1 MKSQNR
7 CVTFESRRRR
17 GWFALLLGG
26 VLLAAG
32 GASAQ
37 EFGSLIVKKG
47 LLRGDQYLAGGTV
60 DVHGKVEGDL
70 VMAGAQAGLDGI
82 VNGDVAAVGGLVHV
96 GGIVGDDVRVLGGRV
111 IVEGSVGDGLLAGGG
126 EITLTRGTRVGG
138 NAILGGRR
146 VVDLGDVDGDLL
158 VAGQYVEI
166 AGDVRGRTTIRAEE
180 VVIGPKARLYGDLV
194 VRSPN
199 PPRIADGARIVGQV
213 VLDDLPA
220 LGFAKWLG
228 GVAWAAGLQVGL
240 LLVAWAWMFFA
251 PRLSREAAVIEWRK
265 MGLVPGI
272 GFAVVVGLPVVAVL
286 LAMTVVG
293 IPLAIGVAA
302 IWAVLLLAG
311 YASAAICLGNWLRKR
326 RGGGRGD
333 GRLGGLS
340 DARLEESLL
349 WTLLALL
356 LLRAAEAIPWI
367 GPVVMAGAVF
377 FGAGAV
383 ARAAQVAH
391 GRGRVSGEPPGP
403 AAA

>member
-7 CVTFESRRRR
+7 CVTFESRHPR

-26 VLLAAG
+26 ALLAGG

-37 EFGSLIVKKG
+37 EFQDLIVKKG

-70 VMAGAQAGLDGI
+70 IMAGAQAGLDGI
-82 VNGDVAAVGGLVHV
+82 VTSDVAAIGALVHV
-96 GGIVGDDVRVLGGRV
+96 GGVVGDDVRVLGGRV
-111 IVEGSVGDGLLAGGG
+111 IVQGIIGDGLLVGGG

-146 VVDLGDVDGDLL
+146 VMDLGDVDGDLL
-158 VAGQYVEI
+158 AAGQYVEI

-199 PPRIADGARIVGQV
+199 PPRIADGARITGKV
-213 VLDDLPA
+213 VLDAPPA
-220 LGFAKWLG
+220 LGFAQWLG
-228 GVAWAAGLQVGL
+228 GVAWAVGVQIGL
-240 LLVAWAWMFFA
+240 LFVAWAWMFFA
-251 PRLSREAAVIEWRK
+251 PRLSREAAVLEWRK
-265 MGLVPGI
+265 MGLVQGI
-272 GFAVVVGLPVVAVL
+272 GVAVVFGLPLVAML
-286 LAMTVVG
+286 LAITLVG

-311 YASAAICLGNWLRKR
+311 YASTAICLGNWLRAR
-326 RGGGRGD
+326 RGGGRSG
-333 GRLGGLS
+333 GRLGGQI
-340 DARLEESLL
+340 DARLGESLI
-349 WTLLALL
+349 WTLAALL

-367 GPVVMAGAVF
+367 GPVVTVGAVL

-391 GRGRVSGEPPGP
+391 ERGRVIGEPPGP

>member
-1 MKSQNR
+1 MAWCLVR
-7 CVTFESRRRR
+7 
-17 GWFALLLGG
+17 AAG
-26 VLLAAG
+26 VLCGALLAAG

-37 EFGSLIVKKG
+37 EFEDLIVKKG

-70 VMAGAQAGLDGI
+70 IMAAAQAGLDGI
-82 VNGDVAAVGGLVHV
+82 VTGDVAAVGALVHV
-96 GGIVGDDVRVLGGRV
+96 GGIVGDDVRALGGRV
-111 IVEGSVGDGLLAGGG
+111 IVQGIVGDGLLVGGG
-126 EITLTRGTRVGG
+126 EITLTRGTRIGG

-146 VVDLGDVDGDLL
+146 VMDLGDVDGDLL

-180 VVIGPKARLYGDLV
+180 VVIGPKARLFGDLV

-199 PPRIADGARIVGQV
+199 PPRIVDGAQIVGKV
-213 VLDDLPA
+213 VLDAPPA
-220 LGFAKWLG
+220 PGFGQRLG
-228 GVAWAAGLQVGL
+228 GVAWAAALQLGL

-251 PRLSREAAVIEWRK
+251 PRLSREAAVLEWRK
-265 MGLVPGI
+265 MGLVQGI
-272 GFAVVVGLPVVAVL
+272 GVAVVFGLPLVSAL
-286 LAMTVVG
+286 LAITVVG

-311 YASAAICLGNWLRKR
+311 YASTAICLGNWLRER
-326 RGGGRGD
+326 RFGGRG
-333 GRLGGLS
+333 GGLS
-340 DARLEESLL
+340 DARLGESLL

-367 GPVVMAGAVF
+367 GPVVTAGAVF
-377 FGAGAV
+377 YGAGAV

-391 GRGRVSGEPPGP
+391 WRGSLSGGPPGP

>member
-1 MKSQNR
+1 MASSVVR
-7 CVTFESRRRR
+7 A
-17 GWFALLLGG
+17 ALVLGG

-32 GASAQ
+32 GVSAQ
-37 EFGSLIVKKG
+37 EFGDLIVKKG

-70 VMAGAQAGLDGI
+70 VMAAAQAGLDGI
-82 VNGDVAAVGGLVHV
+82 VTGDVAAIGAHVHV
-96 GGIVGDDVRVLGGRV
+96 GGIVGDDVRALGGRV
-111 IVEGSVGDGLLAGGG
+111 IVQGIVGDGLLVGGG
-126 EITLTRGTRVGG
+126 EITLTRGTRIGG

-146 VVDLGDVDGDLL
+146 VMDLGDVDGDLL

-180 VVIGPKARLYGDLV
+180 VVIGPKARLHGDLV

-199 PPRIADGARIVGQV
+199 PPRIADGAQIAGKV
-213 VLDDLPA
+213 VLDAPPA
-220 LGFAKWLG
+220 QDFAQWLG
-228 GVAWAAGLQVGL
+228 GVAWTVGLQLGL

-251 PRLSREAAVIEWRK
+251 PRLSREAAVVEWRK
-265 MGLVPGI
+265 MGLIQGI
-272 GFAVVVGLPVVAVL
+272 GIAVVLGMPLVAVL
-286 LAMTVVG
+286 LAITVVG
-293 IPLAIGVAA
+293 IPLAVGVAA

-311 YASAAICLGNWLRKR
+311 YASTAICLGNWLRAR
-326 RGGGRGD
+326 RGGGWP
-333 GRLGGLS
+333 GGLS
-340 DARLEESLL
+340 GARLGESLL

-367 GPVVMAGAVF
+367 GPVVTVGAVL
-377 FGAGAV
+377 FGSGAV

-391 GRGRVSGEPPGP
+391 ERGRVSGEPPGP

>member
-1 MKSQNR
+1 MASYLVR
-7 CVTFESRRRR
+7 AALML
-17 GWFALLLGG
+17 GGALL
-26 VLLAAG
+26 VAG

-37 EFGSLIVKKG
+37 EFEDLIVKKG

-70 VMAGAQAGLDGI
+70 IMAAAQAGLDGI
-82 VNGDVAAVGGLVHV
+82 VTGDVAAIGALVHV
-96 GGIVGDDVRVLGGRV
+96 GGIVGDDVRALGGRV
-111 IVEGSVGDGLLAGGG
+111 IVQGIVGDGLLVGGG
-126 EITLTRGTRVGG
+126 EITLTRGTRIGG

-146 VVDLGDVDGDLL
+146 VMDLGDVDGDLL

-180 VVIGPKARLYGDLV
+180 VVIGPKARLFGDLV
-194 VRSPN
+194 VRSPS
-199 PPRIADGARIVGQV
+199 PPRIADGAEIVGKV
-213 VLDDLPA
+213 VLDAPPA
-220 LGFAKWLG
+220 PGFMKWLG
-228 GVAWAAGLQVGL
+228 GVAWAAALQFGL

-251 PRLSREAAVIEWRK
+251 PRLSRQAAVLEWRK
-265 MGLVPGI
+265 MGLVQGI
-272 GFAVVVGLPVVAVL
+272 GVAVVFGLPLVAAL
-286 LAMTVVG
+286 LAITVVG

-311 YASAAICLGNWLRKR
+311 YASTAICLGNWLRER
-326 RGGGRGD
+326 RFGGRG
-333 GRLGGLS
+333 GGLS
-340 DARLEESLL
+340 DARLGESLL

-356 LLRAAEAIPWI
+356 LLRAAESIPWI

-391 GRGRVSGEPPGP
+391 WRGTLSGGPPGP

>member
-7 CVTFESRRRR
+7 HLTVETRRPR
-17 GWFALLLGG
+17 GWLAL
-26 VLLAAG
+26 VLSVLAGAILAAG

-37 EFGSLIVKKG
+37 EFDELIVKKG

-70 VMAGAQAGLDGI
+70 IMAGAQAGLDGI
-82 VNGDVAAVGGLVHV
+82 VTGDVAAVGALVHV

-111 IVEGSVGDGLLAGGG
+111 IVQGTVGDGLLAGGG

-146 VVDLGDVDGDLL
+146 VTDLGDVDGDLL
-158 VAGQYVEI
+158 AAGQYVEI

-199 PPRIADGARIVGQV
+199 PPRIADGAQIVGKV
-213 VLDDLPA
+213 VLDAPPA
-220 LGFAKWLG
+220 PGFAKWLG
-228 GVAWAAGLQVGL
+228 GVAWAAGLQLGL

-251 PRLSREAAVIEWRK
+251 PRLSREAAVLEWRK
-265 MGLVPGI
+265 MGLVQGI
-272 GFAVVVGLPVVAVL
+272 GFAVVFGLPLVAVL
-286 LAMTVVG
+286 LAITVVG
-293 IPLAIGVAA
+293 IPLAIGVVA

-311 YASAAICLGNWLRKR
+311 YASTAICLGNWLRER
-326 RGGGRGD
+326 RGGG
-333 GRLGGLS
+333 LS
-340 DARLEESLL
+340 NARLEESLL

-367 GPVVMAGAVF
+367 GPVVTAGAVF

>member
-1 MKSQNR
+1 MKSQTR
-7 CVTFESRRRR
+7 YLTFETRRRR
-17 GWFALLLGG
+17 ERLALVLGG
-26 VLLAAG
+26 ALLAAG

-37 EFGSLIVKKG
+37 EFEDLIVKKG

-70 VMAGAQAGLDGI
+70 VMAAAQAGLDGI
-82 VNGDVAAVGGLVHV
+82 VTGDVAAIGALVHV
-96 GGIVGDDVRVLGGRV
+96 GGIVGDDVRALGGRV
-111 IVEGSVGDGLLAGGG
+111 IVQGIVGDGLLVGGG

-146 VVDLGDVDGDLL
+146 VMDLGDVDGDLL
-158 VAGQYVEI
+158 AVGQYVEI

-199 PPRIADGARIVGQV
+199 PPRIADGARIVGKV
-213 VLDDLPA
+213 VLDAPPA
-220 LGFAKWLG
+220 PGFAQWLG
-228 GVAWAAGLQVGL
+228 GAAWTVGLQLGL

-251 PRLSREAAVIEWRK
+251 PRLSREAAVLEWRK
-265 MGLVPGI
+265 MGLIQGI
-272 GFAVVVGLPVVAVL
+272 GIAVVFGLPLVAVL
-286 LAMTVVG
+286 LAITLVG
-293 IPLAIGVAA
+293 IPLAVGVAA

-311 YASAAICLGNWLRKR
+311 YASTAICLGNWLRAR
-326 RGGGRGD
+326 RLG
-333 GRLGGLS
+333 GRLGGWPAGAS
-340 DARLEESLL
+340 DARLGESLL

-356 LLRAAEAIPWI
+356 LLRAAEAIPWL
-367 GPVVMAGAVF
+367 GPVVTAGAVF

-383 ARAAQVAH
+383 ARAAQAAH
-391 GRGRVSGEPPGP
+391 ERGRVSGEPPGP

>member
-1 MKSQNR
+1 MAC
-7 CVTFESRRRR
+7 CVVR
-17 GWFALLLGG
+17 AAVLLAGA
-26 VLLAAG
+26 LLAAG

-37 EFGSLIVKKG
+37 EFGDLIVKKG

-70 VMAGAQAGLDGI
+70 VMAAAQAGLDGI
-82 VNGDVAAVGGLVHV
+82 VTGDVAAIGALVHV
-96 GGIVGDDVRVLGGRV
+96 GGIVGDDVRALGGRV
-111 IVEGSVGDGLLAGGG
+111 IVQGIVGDGLLVGGG
-126 EITLTRGTRVGG
+126 EITLTRGTRIGG

-199 PPRIADGARIVGQV
+199 PPRIADGARIAGRV
-213 VLDDLPA
+213 VLDAPPA
-220 LGFAKWLG
+220 PSFAQRLG
-228 GVAWAAGLQVGL
+228 GVAWAAALQIGL
-240 LLVAWAWMFFA
+240 LLVARAWMFFA
-251 PRLSREAAVIEWRK
+251 PRLSREAAAVEWRK
-265 MGLVPGI
+265 MGLVLGI
-272 GFAVVVGLPVVAVL
+272 GVSVAFGLPLVAVL
-286 LAMTVVG
+286 LAITVVG

-311 YASAAICLGNWLRKR
+311 YVSTAICLGNWLRTR
-326 RGGGRGD
+326 RVGGRGGGR
-333 GRLGGLS
+333 LG
-340 DARLEESLL
+340 ASLV

-356 LLRAAEAIPWI
+356 FLRAAEAIPWI
-367 GPVVMAGAVF
+367 GPVVTAGAVLV
-377 FGAGAV
+377 GAGAV

-391 GRGRVSGEPPGP
+391 ERGRVSGEPPAP

>member
-7 CVTFESRRRR
+7 HLTVETRRPR
-17 GWFALLLGG
+17 GWLAL
-26 VLLAAG
+26 VLSVLAGAILAAG

-37 EFGSLIVKKG
+37 EFDELIVKKG

-70 VMAGAQAGLDGI
+70 IMAGAQAGLDGI
-82 VNGDVAAVGGLVHV
+82 VTGDVAAVGALVHV

-111 IVEGSVGDGLLAGGG
+111 IVQGIVGDGLLAGGG

-146 VVDLGDVDGDLL
+146 VTDLGDVDGDLL
-158 VAGQYVEI
+158 AAGQYVEI

-180 VVIGPKARLYGDLV
+180 VVIGPKARLFGDLV

-199 PPRIADGARIVGQV
+199 PPRIADGARIVGKV
-213 VLDDLPA
+213 VLDVPPA
-220 LGFAKWLG
+220 LGFAQWLG
-228 GVAWAAGLQVGL
+228 GLAWTAGLQLGL

-251 PRLSREAAVIEWRK
+251 PGLSRAAAALEWRQV
-265 MGLVPGI
+265 GLVQGI
-272 GFAVVVGLPVVAVL
+272 GVAVVFGLPLLAVL
-286 LAMTVVG
+286 LAITVVG
-293 IPLAIGVAA
+293 IPVAIGVAA

-311 YASAAICLGNWLRKR
+311 YASTAICLGNWLRAR
-326 RGGGRGD
+326 QGGGRD
-333 GRLGGLS
+333 RAVL
-340 DARLEESLL
+340 DARLAGSLL

-356 LLRAAEAIPWI
+356 LLRAAEAVPWI
-367 GPVVMAGAVF
+367 GPVVTAAAIF

-383 ARAAQVAH
+383 ARGAQLAH
-391 GRGRVSGEPPGP
+391 WRGRVSGGPPGP

>member
-7 CVTFESRRRR
+7 HLTVETRRPR
-17 GWFALLLGG
+17 GWLAL
-26 VLLAAG
+26 VLSVLAGAILAAG

-37 EFGSLIVKKG
+37 EFDELIVKKG

-70 VMAGAQAGLDGI
+70 IMAGAQAGLDGI
-82 VNGDVAAVGGLVHV
+82 VTGDVAAVGALVHV

-111 IVEGSVGDGLLAGGG
+111 IVQGIVGDGLLAGGG

-146 VVDLGDVDGDLL
+146 VTDLGDVDGDLL
-158 VAGQYVEI
+158 AAGQYVEI

-180 VVIGPKARLYGDLV
+180 VVIGPKARLFGDLV

-199 PPRIADGARIVGQV
+199 PPRIADGARIVGKV
-213 VLDDLPA
+213 VLDGPPA
-220 LGFAKWLG
+220 LGFAQWLG
-228 GVAWAAGLQVGL
+228 GLAWTAGLQLGL

-251 PRLSREAAVIEWRK
+251 PGLSRAAAALEWRQV
-265 MGLVPGI
+265 GLVQGI
-272 GFAVVVGLPVVAVL
+272 GVAVVFGLPLLAVL
-286 LAMTVVG
+286 LAITVVG
-293 IPLAIGVAA
+293 IPVAIGVAA

-311 YASAAICLGNWLRKR
+311 YASTAICLGNWLRAR
-326 RGGGRGD
+326 QGGGRD
-333 GRLGGLS
+333 RAVL
-340 DARLEESLL
+340 DARLAGSLL

-356 LLRAAEAIPWI
+356 LLRAAEAVPWI
-367 GPVVMAGAVF
+367 GPVVTAGAVS

-391 GRGRVSGEPPGP
+391 WRGRVSGGPPGP